1 MYLFQR
7 CLILIIFDDLSL
19 FLFRMKQCL
28 IIGMQ
33 PKLVLNVEEKEV
45 IYPILYEK
53 AEANIFDLVGLVA

>member
-1 MYLFQR
+1 MIYLW
-7 CLILIIFDDLSL
+7 

-45 IYPILYEK
+45 ICPILYETAEK
-53 AEANIFDLVGLVA
+53 AEENILDLVGLVA